1 MSLSRLQRF
10 QYFAWAAGTL
20 WTGRNRCC
28 PACNGT
34 DTSLIKRKYLV
45 TSLWHCASCDL
56 RFRVPKDD
64 PARSADFYQ
73 EEYTQGFTTDCPSEA
88 VLASLIATKFADAEK
103 DFRSY
108 VEVLRA
114 AGLRSGDAI
123 LDFGC
128 SWGYGSWQLRE
139 AGFNVYSYEISKPR
153 ALYAKDKL
161 SCNIVES
168 VEGLRGRLKCVF
180 SAHVIEHL
188 ADPNLLWD
196 VGTSTLEDG
205 GLIVCFCPNGD
216 PLLEGTYGALRY
228 HQLWGKVH
236 PLLVTSNFLQ
246 KSSKKHGYRA
256 RVYGSP
262 YKLAAVAANGADDNS
277 HGCELCLIAA
287 KI

>member
-1 MSLSRLQRF
+1 M
-10 QYFAWAAGTL
+10 
-20 WTGRNRCC
+20 
-28 PACNGT
+28 
-34 DTSLIKRKYLV
+34 V

-64 PARSADFYQ
+64 PPRSAEFYQ
-73 EEYTQGFTTDCPSEA
+73 KRYTQGFTTDCPSDT

-114 AGLRSGDAI
+114 AGLRPGDAI

-153 ALYAKDKL
+153 AIYAKDKL

-168 VEGLRGRLKCVF
+168 LEGLRGRLKCVF

-188 ADPNLLWD
+188 ADPNLLWN
-196 VGTSTLEDG
+196 VGTATLEDG
-205 GLIVCFCPNGD
+205 GLIISFCPNGD
-216 PLLEGTYGALRY
+216 PIMEGIYGASRY

-236 PLLVTSNFLQ
+236 PLLVSSDFLQ
-246 KSSKKHGYRA
+246 KSSKKHGYRS
-256 RVYGSP
+256 RVYRSP
-262 YKLAAVAANGADDNS
+262 YKLALIAANGADDNS
-277 HGCELCLIAA
+277 YGGELCLIAA
-287 KI
+287 RV

>member
-1 MSLSRLQRF
+1 L
-10 QYFAWAAGTL
+10 
-20 WTGRNRCC
+20 
-28 PACNGT
+28 
-34 DTSLIKRKYLV
+34 
-45 TSLWHCASCDL
+45 SCDL

-64 PARSADFYQ
+64 PPRSAEFFQ
-73 EEYTQGFTTDCPSEA
+73 EEYTQGFTTDRPSDTA
-88 VLASLIATKFADAEK
+88 LASLIATKFADAEK
-103 DFRSY
+103 DFRPY

-114 AGLRSGDAI
+114 AGLRPGDAI

-168 VEGLRGRLKCVF
+168 VESLRGRLKCVF

-188 ADPNLLWD
+188 ADPNLLWN
-196 VGTSTLEDG
+196 VGTTTLEDG

-216 PLLEGTYGALRY
+216 PLLEGIYGASRY

-246 KSSKKHGYRA
+246 KSSKKHGFRA
-256 RVYGSP
+256 RVYRSP
-262 YKLAAVAANGADDNS
+262 YKLAAIAANGADDNS
-277 HGCELCLIAA
+277 YGRELCLIAA
-287 KI
+287 RI

>member
-1 MSLSRLQRF
+1 MSLSPLQRF
-10 QYFAWAAGTL
+10 QYFAWAAVTL
-20 WTGRNRCC
+20 WTGRNRSC

-34 DTSLIKRKYLV
+34 DTSLIKRKYWF
-45 TSLWHCASCDL
+45 TSLWYCASCDL

-64 PARSADFYQ
+64 PPRSAQFYQ
-73 EEYTQGFTTDCPSEA
+73 EEYTQGFTTDCPSDTD
-88 VLASLIATKFADAEK
+88 LASLIATKFADAEK
-103 DFRSY
+103 DFRPY

-128 SWGYGSWQLRE
+128 SWGYGSWQLRD

-153 ALYAKDKL
+153 AQYAKQKL
-161 SCNIVES
+161 SCNVVES
-168 VEGLRGRLKCVF
+168 LEGLRGRLKCVF

-188 ADPNLLWD
+188 ADPNLLWN
-196 VGTSTLEDG
+196 VGTTTLEDG

-216 PLLEGTYGALRY
+216 PLMEGIYGASRY

-246 KSSKKHGYRA
+246 KSSKKHGYRS
-256 RVYGSP
+256 RVYRSP
-262 YKLAAVAANGADDNS
+262 YKLTAIAANGADDNS
-277 HGCELCLIAA
+277 YGDELCLIAA
-287 KI
+287 RV